1 MIDPTLPSPPAI
13 SRRLEVCRDPS
24 HHVSLSFETNFAV
37 AFQPERKEVWRGAAK
52 QFSPRVRVEGGSR
65 GSSRV
70 MFDDLDDDEPESWP
84 RVEQRRLD
92 ESLRCAICGDL
103 FGMPV
108 SFATCTHTCE

>member
-1 MIDPTLPSPPAI
+1 
-13 SRRLEVCRDPS
+13 
-24 HHVSLSFETNFAV
+24 
-37 AFQPERKEVWRGAAK
+37 
-52 QFSPRVRVEGGSR
+52 
-65 GSSRV
+65 

-92 ESLRCAICGDL
+92 ESLRCAICGDI

>member
-1 MIDPTLPSPPAI
+1 M
-13 SRRLEVCRDPS
+13 CRDPS
-24 HHVSLSFETNFAV
+24 AQVKSSRPTWRSRFNLKF
-37 AFQPERKEVWRGAAK
+37 WRGASK
-52 QFSPRVRVEGGSR
+52 QLSPRVRVEGGPR

-70 MFDDLDDDEPESWP
+70 MFDDLDDDEPEAWP